1 MKLDV
6 SKEIIFKTARS
17 GGSGGQNVNKVETM
31 VIGSWHI
38 ENSTIVNQDQKNT
51 ITEKL
56 KNKITSDGSLQV
68 KSQEAR
74 TQLSNKALVIFKL
87 NQLINLALIK
97 KKSRIAT
104 KTPKAVIEKRIA
116 GKKINAINKL
126 GRKKLKIGDYS

>member
-6 SKEIIFKTARS
+6 TKEIIFKTARS

-51 ITEKL
+51 ITEKI

-104 KTPKAVIEKRIA
+104 KTPKAVIEKRIS